1 MCFVG
6 IPLAARLRFAGQSG
20 TIPASPVRLA
30 RKYREEKLCVY
41 TAQQFEYVRVE
52 ACETCR
58 SYLKSIDLTNNGLAV
73 PEVGD
78 LASTPLT
85 LWAEESGS

>member
-1 MCFVG
+1 MLCG
-6 IPLAARLRFAGQSG
+6 DSSRRPPSLCRTEWDYPRIACP
-20 TIPASPVRLA
+20 LA